1 MTAPAAAAA
10 QARRDNR
17 WALGLAALLFIAGV
31 VHFVAPEGFDD
42 IIPRVLPGSA
52 RSWTLVSG
60 AIELL
65 LAGGVAWRRT
75 RRVAATTTAI
85 FLVAVFPAN
94 VQMAIDWASRPAP
107 ELAIALLRLPL
118 QLPLI
123 WWAWRVRV
131 NAANP

>member
-1 MTAPAAAAA
+1 VTDPAAPAP
-10 QARRDNR
+10 QARRDNH
-17 WALGLAALLFIAGV
+17 WALGLAALLLVAGL

-52 RSWTLVSG
+52 RSWTVLSG
-60 AIELL
+60 AVELL
-65 LAGGVAWRRT
+65 LAAGLAWPRT
-75 RRVAATTTAI
+75 RRVAATATAA

-107 ELAIALLRLPL
+107 EFAIALVRLPL
-118 QLPLI
+118 QFPLI

-131 NAANP
+131 HALHP